1 MFRLLPASYLFVLLI
16 TLSPLVT
23 DVSYAEPTET
33 ATEQNKPDQ
42 NSNQNSQDEAG
53 KININTAS
61 AVELQS
67 LKGIGK
73 KRAMQIVQDRE
84 ANGPFASPDDLT
96 RIKGIGPKTVAK
108 NLELITVGKSKANSD
123 QSDGSSDKK

>member
-1 MFRLLPASYLFVLLI
+1 M
-16 TLSPLVT
+16 
-23 DVSYAEPTET
+23 SYAEPNET
-33 ATEQNKPDQ
+33 ATEPKKPDQ
-42 NSNQNSQDEAG
+42 SSNQNSQDEAG

-61 AVELQS
+61 AAELQS

-84 ANGPFASPDDLT
+84 ANGPFASPEDLT

-108 NLELITVGKSKANSD
+108 NLEVITVGKSKTNGEQSNANSD
-123 QSDGSSDKK
+123 KK